1 MGQPSHNGAR
11 ARPGA
16 GPDAGPR
23 AGARTELAA
32 RGSAAP
38 ARGRLEFLSDTLER
52 EYGDLFI
59 ETEEQDDTE
68 SVTTLDTAATVNLR
82 KVSNNELLHISRRL
96 DELVSNRNE
105 LRKSADAKSLVAEQ
119 ELYKAQTQEE
129 LAEQAWQK
137 HIDLEYQADN
147 MRDGNGNKLGRGALS
162 VDQLKALKS
171 AKEDAHRQRVLAT
184 RQREHATEEH
194 QLALKEEHL
203 RQNAERAA
211 PPSPRLVRR
220 SARRRGEETVENQ
233 KERWR
238 WKSKARKCHQGHN
251 SEGSSL
257 AGGRERKGPAGDSR

>member
-1 MGQPSHNGAR
+1 MNWGSPQYDGAR

-23 AGARTELAA
+23 AGARTELAT

-38 ARGRLEFLSDTLER
+38 ARGRLGVPQRHVGE

-129 LAEQAWQK
+129 LAEQAGR
-137 HIDLEYQADN
+137 N
-147 MRDGNGNKLGRGALS
+147 MLTWS
-162 VDQLKALKS
+162 M
-171 AKEDAHRQRVLAT
+171 
-184 RQREHATEEH
+184 
-194 QLALKEEHL
+194 
-203 RQNAERAA
+203 
-211 PPSPRLVRR
+211 RR
-220 SARRRGEETVENQ
+220 TI
-233 KERWR
+233 
-238 WKSKARKCHQGHN
+238 
-251 SEGSSL
+251 
-257 AGGRERKGPAGDSR
+257 